1 MSYQVLARKWRP
13 RSFREM
19 IGQTHVLKA
28 LINALD
34 NQRLHHAY
42 LFTGTRGVGKTTIA
56 RIIAKCVNCE
66 IGITS
71 TPCGTCSVCREID
84 EGRFVDLI
92 EIDAASRTKVEDTR
106 ELLDNVQYAPSRG
119 RFKVYLID
127 EVHMLSSHSFNALL
141 KTLEE
146 PPPYV
151 KFILATTDP
160 QKLPATIL
168 SRCLQFSLK
177 NMTPERVVEHL
188 THVLGVE
195 NVPFED
201 DALWLLG
208 RAADGSMR
216 DAMSLTDQAIAFGEG
231 KVLAADV
238 RAMLGTLDHG
248 QVYGVLQA
256 LLEGDARGLLEAVR
270 HLAEQGPDWNGVLAE
285 MLNVL
290 HRVAVAQA
298 LPEAVDNG
306 QGDRDRVL
314 AVAQA
319 LPAEDVQFY
328 YQMGLIGR
336 RDLPLAPDPR
346 SGFEMVLL
354 RMLAFRPAGG
364 GEAPPQTLKPLG
376 ISQATVDSS
385 QGVAAP
391 IAAPVPQAT
400 SMAGAAVPAAG
411 PVAGGNAPASA
422 SAATVQAPVTPAQRE
437 EAPVANPAVGD
448 NAPVPA
454 PASAATAQV
463 PVAAAQRQAA
473 PAASTMT
480 AVDNSVP
487 APAPT
492 SSAPV
497 PAAVSQREVAAAASP
512 VASTDSPAT
521 RAAPAPSPAAVDD
534 PSLPW
539 NSSAAPLQN
548 EPEAYDEPLLE
559 TEAEQPMLTPMP
571 APTPACVVPPAPER
585 EEAPEDEGDAIDS
598 AAPHLQAIPDD
609 FGPAGMDRDDE
620 PPLDEDYYPA
630 DIDASGYSFLD
641 DLASATPEPVAA
653 PEPLPASQPASGLAL
668 QWLELF
674 PKLPIS
680 GLTASIAA
688 NCSLIAVRGDEWLL
702 HLDPAQSAL
711 FNATQQRRL
720 NDALNQYHG
729 RTIGL
734 KIELVRP
741 EQETPAQASS
751 RRRVERQHDAE
762 ASIQADPFIQ
772 QMMQKFGATV
782 RNDTIEPVDVPVS
795 QNG

>member
-19 IGQTHVLKA
+19 VGQTHVLKA

-34 NQRLHHAY
+34 SQRLHHAY

-56 RIIAKCVNCE
+56 RIIAKCLNCE
-66 IGITS
+66 TGITS
-71 TPCGTCSVCREID
+71 SPCGECSVCREID

-188 THVLGVE
+188 THVLTAE

-231 KVLAADV
+231 KVLATDV

-248 QVYGVLQA
+248 QVYDVLHSLIEGDAKA
-256 LLEGDARGLLEAVR
+256 LLEGVR
-270 HLAEQGPDWNGVLAE
+270 HLAEQGPDWNGVLSE
-285 MLNVL
+285 ILNVL
-290 HRVAVAQA
+290 HRVAIAQA
-298 LPEAVDNG
+298 LPEGVDNG
-306 QGDRDRVL
+306 HGDRDRVL
-314 AVAQA
+314 ALAQA

-346 SGFEMVLL
+346 GGFEMVLL
-354 RMLAFRPAGG
+354 RMLAFRPADTAD
-364 GEAPPQTLKPLG
+364 APRQPLKPVG
-376 ISQATVDSS
+376 ISQATVDS
-385 QGVAAP
+385 
-391 IAAPVPQAT
+391 
-400 SMAGAAVPAAG
+400 
-411 PVAGGNAPASA
+411 
-422 SAATVQAPVTPAQRE
+422 
-437 EAPVANPAVGD
+437 AN
-448 NAPVPA
+448 
-454 PASAATAQV
+454 S
-463 PVAAAQRQAA
+463 VAAAPKPAPVVAA
-473 PAASTMT
+473 
-480 AVDNSVP
+480 AVAP
-487 APAPT
+487 APAP
-492 SSAPV
+492 APV
-497 PAAVSQREVAAAASP
+497 V
-512 VASTDSPAT
+512 
-521 RAAPAPSPAAVDD
+521 APAPAPQPAPVAPVAEPEPAPVVAEAVVD
-534 PSLPW
+534 LPW
-539 NSSAAPLQN
+539 NDPVAPEAEPDP
-548 EPEAYDEPLLE
+548 EPEPAQQPAVEPVLE
-559 TEAEQPMLTPMP
+559 TTAEQPELPPMP
-571 APTPACVVPPAPER
+571 LPTPDSVVP
-585 EEAPEDEGDAIDS
+585 EAPEWA
-598 AAPHLQAIPDD
+598 AAPIPEPSVADVD
-609 FGPAGMDRDDE
+609 AATPGMDMDDE
-620 PPLDEDYYPA
+620 PPLDEDYIEPDMDSA
-630 DIDASGYSFLD
+630 YSYLD
-641 DLASATPEPVAA
+641 ELASEHAAEPA
-653 PEPLPASQPASGLAL
+653 PEPEPEPAAAPATGLAL

-680 GLTASIAA
+680 GMTGSIAA
-688 NCSLIAVRGDEWLL
+688 NCTLIAVDGDHWLM
-702 HLDPAQSAL
+702 HLDPAHSAL

-720 NDALNQYHG
+720 NDALNQFHG
-729 RTIGL
+729 RTL
-734 KIELVRP
+734 SLTIELIKP
-741 EQETPAQASS
+741 EQETPAQAAS
-751 RRRVERQHDAE
+751 RRRANRQREAE
-762 ASIQADPFIQ
+762 ESIHGDPFIQ
-772 QMMQKFGATV
+772 QMVQQFGAVV
-782 RNDTIEPVDVPVS
+782 RHDTIEPVDALVA
-795 QNG
+795 QG

>member
-19 IGQTHVLKA
+19 VGQTHVLKA

-56 RIIAKCVNCE
+56 RIIAKCLNCE
-66 IGITS
+66 TGITS
-71 TPCGTCSVCREID
+71 TPCGNCSVCREID

-188 THVLGVE
+188 SHVLGAE
-195 NVPFED
+195 NVPFEP

-256 LLEGDARGLLEAVR
+256 LLEGDARALLEAVR
-270 HLAEQGPDWNGVLAE
+270 QLAEQGPDWSGVLAE

-290 HRVAVAQA
+290 HRVAIAQA

-314 AVAQA
+314 ALASA

-346 SGFEMVLL
+346 GGFEMVLL
-354 RMLAFRPAGG
+354 RMLAFRPADADD
-364 GEAPPQTLKPLG
+364 APRPVLKPVG
-376 ISQATVDSS
+376 ISQATADS
-385 QGVAAP
+385 
-391 IAAPVPQAT
+391 T
-400 SMAGAAVPAAG
+400 SA
-411 PVAGGNAPASA
+411 
-422 SAATVQAPVTPAQRE
+422 
-437 EAPVANPAVGD
+437 
-448 NAPVPA
+448 
-454 PASAATAQV
+454 
-463 PVAAAQRQAA
+463 
-473 PAASTMT
+473 
-480 AVDNSVP
+480 
-487 APAPT
+487 
-492 SSAPV
+492 
-497 PAAVSQREVAAAASP
+497 VAAAAVVAPPVAEAPVRAPAPVAAPRRKPEPEPAPGQPEEHVDLPWDDPLETPAAAAPRPEPVVAPVP
-512 VASTDSPAT
+512 VASSPSGAHE
-521 RAAPAPSPAAVDD
+521 PPFDD
-534 PSLPW
+534 GGYNP
-539 NSSAAPLQN
+539 
-548 EPEAYDEPLLE
+548 
-559 TEAEQPMLTPMP
+559 
-571 APTPACVVPPAPER
+571 V
-585 EEAPEDEGDAIDS
+585 
-598 AAPHLQAIPDD
+598 
-609 FGPAGMDRDDE
+609 GMDRDDE
-620 PPLDEDYYPA
+620 PPLDEDYYAPEV
-630 DIDASGYSFLD
+630 DPVGFSYLD
-641 DLASATPEPVAA
+641 ELAEHVHEPDEVISV
-653 PEPLPASQPASGLAL
+653 PEPLPASQPATGLAL

-674 PKLPIS
+674 PQLPIS
-680 GLTASIAA
+680 GMTGNIAA
-688 NCSLIAVRGDEWLL
+688 NCSLIAVNGDDWLL
-702 HLDPAQSAL
+702 HLDPAQGAL
-711 FNATQQRRL
+711 FNSTQQRRL
-720 NDALNQYHG
+720 NEALNQHFG
-729 RTIGL
+729 RTL
-734 KIELVRP
+734 SLSIELVRP
-741 EQETPAQASS
+741 EQETPAQAAA
-751 RRRVERQHDAE
+751 RKRANRQREAE
-762 ASIQADPFIQ
+762 EAIDSDPLIQ
-772 QMMQKFGATV
+772 QMIRQFGATV
-782 RNDTIEPVDVPVS
+782 RQDSIEPVDALVS
-795 QNG
+795 QGQ

>member
-19 IGQTHVLKA
+19 VGQTHVLKA

-34 NQRLHHAY
+34 SQRLHHAY

-56 RIIAKCVNCE
+56 RIIAKCLNCE
-66 IGITS
+66 TGITS

-231 KVLAADV
+231 KVMAADV

-248 QVYGVLQA
+248 QVYDVLHA
-256 LLEGDARGLLEAVR
+256 LINGDAKALLEAVR
-270 HLAEQGPDWNGVLAE
+270 HLAEQGPDWNGVLSE
-285 MLNVL
+285 ILNVL
-290 HRVAVAQA
+290 HRVAIAQA
-298 LPEAVDNG
+298 LPDGVDNG
-306 QGDRDRVL
+306 HGDRDRVL
-314 AVAQA
+314 ALAQA

-346 SGFEMVLL
+346 GGFEMVLL
-354 RMLAFRPAGG
+354 RMLAFRPADSAD
-364 GEAPPQTLKPLG
+364 APRQPLKPVG
-376 ISQATVDSS
+376 ISQATVDSAQS
-385 QGVAAP
+385 V
-391 IAAPVPQAT
+391 
-400 SMAGAAVPAAG
+400 AGAAVA
-411 PVAGGNAPASA
+411 
-422 SAATVQAPVTPAQRE
+422 APV
-437 EAPVANPAVGD
+437 VA
-448 NAPVPA
+448 
-454 PASAATAQV
+454 AAV
-463 PVAAAQRQAA
+463 PVAAPVVEAA
-473 PAASTMT
+473 PAVAPV
-480 AVDNSVP
+480 AVP
-487 APAPT
+487 APAPVAPVAPAPQPVVET
-492 SSAPV
+492 PPQAAPVVAEEVVDLPWNDPVEPVVAQQPAVEPVLETAAEQPELTPMPTPTPDSVVPDAPEWVSAPV
-497 PAAVSQREVAAAASP
+497 PEPSVAEVDAA
-512 VASTDSPAT
+512 
-521 RAAPAPSPAAVDD
+521 
-534 PSLPW
+534 
-539 NSSAAPLQN
+539 
-548 EPEAYDEPLLE
+548 
-559 TEAEQPMLTPMP
+559 TP
-571 APTPACVVPPAPER
+571 
-585 EEAPEDEGDAIDS
+585 GID
-598 AAPHLQAIPDD
+598 L
-609 FGPAGMDRDDE
+609 DDE
-620 PPLDEDYYPA
+620 PPLDEDYIEPDMDSA
-630 DIDASGYSFLD
+630 YSYLD
-641 DLASATPEPVAA
+641 ELASEHAADPEPE
-653 PEPLPASQPASGLAL
+653 PEPLPAAQPATGLAL
-668 QWLELF
+668 EWLELF

-680 GLTASIAA
+680 GMTASIAA
-688 NCSLIAVRGDEWLL
+688 NCTLIAAEGDNWLL
-702 HLDPAQSAL
+702 HLDPAHSAL

-720 NDALNQYHG
+720 NDALNQYHQ
-729 RTIGL
+729 RTL
-734 KIELVRP
+734 TVSIELIKP
-741 EQETPAQASS
+741 EQETPAQAAS
-751 RRRVERQHDAE
+751 RRRANRQREAE
-762 ASIQADPFIQ
+762 ESIHGDPFIQ
-772 QMMQKFGATV
+772 QMVREFGAVV
-782 RNDTIEPVDVPVS
+782 RHDTIEPVEALVS
-795 QNG
+795 QG

>member
-19 IGQTHVLKA
+19 VGQTHVLKA

-34 NQRLHHAY
+34 SQRLHHAY

-66 IGITS
+66 TGITS
-71 TPCGTCSVCREID
+71 TPCGECSVCREID

-188 THVLGVE
+188 THVLSVE

-231 KVLAADV
+231 KVMATDV

-248 QVYGVLQA
+248 QVYDVLHA
-256 LLEGDARGLLEAVR
+256 LIDGDAKALLEAVH
-270 HLAEQGPDWNGVLAE
+270 HLAEQGPDWNGVLSE
-285 MLNVL
+285 ILNVL
-290 HRVAVAQA
+290 HRVAIAQA
-298 LPEAVDNG
+298 LPDGVDNG

-314 AVAQA
+314 ALAQA

-346 SGFEMVLL
+346 GGFEMVLL
-354 RMLAFRPAGG
+354 RMLAFRPADT
-364 GEAPPQTLKPLG
+364 EDVPRQPLKPVG
-376 ISQATVDSS
+376 ISQATADSAKS
-385 QGVAAP
+385 VAAASVVAAAVAPVVAAAVSPVAAP
-391 IAAPVPQAT
+391 ESVPEPVAPVSAT
-400 SMAGAAVPAAG
+400 EPVPAA
-411 PVAGGNAPASA
+411 
-422 SAATVQAPVTPAQRE
+422 E
-437 EAPVANPAVGD
+437 
-448 NAPVPA
+448 
-454 PASAATAQV
+454 
-463 PVAAAQRQAA
+463 
-473 PAASTMT
+473 PAAVSEPK
-480 AVDNSVP
+480 P
-487 APAPT
+487 APAPV
-492 SSAPV
+492 AIE
-497 PAAVSQREVAAAASP
+497 AV
-512 VASTDSPAT
+512 
-521 RAAPAPSPAAVDD
+521 VD
-534 PSLPW
+534 LPW
-539 NSSAAPLQN
+539 NDPV
-548 EPEAYDEPLLE
+548 EPEVVQQPAVEPVLD
-559 TEAEQPMLTPMP
+559 TASEQPELPPMP
-571 APTPACVVPPAPER
+571 LPTPDSAVPDAPEPV
-585 EEAPEDEGDAIDS
+585 ATPIPEPTVAEVDAATPGID
-598 AAPHLQAIPDD
+598 P
-609 FGPAGMDRDDE
+609 DDE
-620 PPLDEDYYPA
+620 PPLDEDYIEPDMDSA
-630 DIDASGYSFLD
+630 YSYLD
-641 DLASATPEPVAA
+641 ELASEHAAEPA
-653 PEPLPASQPASGLAL
+653 PEPEPEPAAMPATGLAL

-674 PKLPIS
+674 PKLPVS
-680 GLTASIAA
+680 GMTGSIAA
-688 NCSLIAVRGDEWLL
+688 NCTLIAVDGDHWLL
-702 HLDPAQSAL
+702 HLDPAHSAL
-711 FNATQQRRL
+711 FNTTQQRRL

-729 RTIGL
+729 RTL
-734 KIELVRP
+734 TLSIELIKP
-741 EQETPAQASS
+741 EQETPAQAGS
-751 RRRVERQHDAE
+751 RRRAERQREAE
-762 ASIQADPFIQ
+762 ESIHGDPFIQ
-772 QMMQKFGATV
+772 QMMQQFGAVV
-782 RNDTIEPVDVPVS
+782 RHDTIEPVESLAS
-795 QNG
+795 QG

>member
-19 IGQTHVLKA
+19 VGQTHVLKA

-34 NQRLHHAY
+34 SQRLHHAY

-56 RIIAKCVNCE
+56 RIIAKCLNCE
-66 IGITS
+66 TGITS
-71 TPCGTCSVCREID
+71 SPCGECSVCREID

-231 KVLAADV
+231 KVMAADV

-248 QVYGVLQA
+248 QVYDVLHALIQGDAKA
-256 LLEGDARGLLEAVR
+256 LLEGVR
-270 HLAEQGPDWNGVLAE
+270 HLAEQGPDWNGVLSE
-285 MLNVL
+285 ILNVL
-290 HRVAVAQA
+290 HRVAIAQA
-298 LPEAVDNG
+298 LPDGVDNG
-306 QGDRDRVL
+306 HGDRDRVL
-314 AVAQA
+314 ALAQA

-346 SGFEMVLL
+346 GGFEMVLL
-354 RMLAFRPAGG
+354 RMLAFRPADT
-364 GEAPPQTLKPLG
+364 EDAPRQPLKPVG
-376 ISQATVDSS
+376 ISQATVDSTQS
-385 QGVAAP
+385 VA
-391 IAAPVPQAT
+391 AAPVVA
-400 SMAGAAVPAAG
+400 SAVAAAVVPSASVPPVVPAPEPE
-411 PVAGGNAPASA
+411 PVAVPVPAS
-422 SAATVQAPVTPAQRE
+422 
-437 EAPVANPAVGD
+437 
-448 NAPVPA
+448 APVPA
-454 PASAATAQV
+454 PVA
-463 PVAAAQRQAA
+463 PVAA
-473 PAASTMT
+473 P
-480 AVDNSVP
+480 
-487 APAPT
+487 
-492 SSAPV
+492 
-497 PAAVSQREVAAAASP
+497 EP
-512 VASTDSPAT
+512 VAEPE
-521 RAAPAPSPAAVDD
+521 PVAVEEVVD
-534 PSLPW
+534 LPW
-539 NSSAAPLQN
+539 NDPV
-548 EPEAYDEPLLE
+548 EPEVVLQPEVEPVLE
-559 TEAEQPMLTPMP
+559 TVAEQPELPPVLSSTPDS
-571 APTPACVVPPAPER
+571 VVPDASEQPAAAIAEPTAAEV
-585 EEAPEDEGDAIDS
+585 DAATPGFD
-598 AAPHLQAIPDD
+598 L
-609 FGPAGMDRDDE
+609 DDE
-620 PPLDEDYYPA
+620 PPLDEDYIEPDMDSA
-630 DIDASGYSFLD
+630 YSYLD
-641 DLASATPEPVAA
+641 DLASEHTAEPA
-653 PEPLPASQPASGLAL
+653 PEPEPEPAAMPATGLAL

-680 GLTASIAA
+680 GMTGSIAA
-688 NCSLIAVRGDEWLL
+688 NCTLIAIEGDTWLL
-702 HLDPAQSAL
+702 HLDPAHSAL

-720 NDALNQYHG
+720 NDALNQFHG
-729 RTIGL
+729 RTL
-734 KIELVRP
+734 TLNMELIKP
-741 EQETPAQASS
+741 EQETPAQAAS
-751 RRRVERQHDAE
+751 RRRADRQREAE
-762 ASIQADPFIQ
+762 ESIHGDPFIQ
-772 QMMQKFGATV
+772 QMMTQFGAV
-782 RNDTIEPVDVPVS
+782 IRNDTIEPVEALVS
-795 QNG
+795 QG

>member
-19 IGQTHVLKA
+19 VGQTHVLKA

-34 NQRLHHAY
+34 SQRLHHAY

-56 RIIAKCVNCE
+56 RIIAKCLNCE
-66 IGITS
+66 TGITS

-231 KVLAADV
+231 KVMAADV

-248 QVYGVLQA
+248 QVYDVLHALIEGDAKA
-256 LLEGDARGLLEAVR
+256 LLEGVR
-270 HLAEQGPDWNGVLAE
+270 HLAEQGPDWNGVLSE
-285 MLNVL
+285 ILNVL
-290 HRVAVAQA
+290 HRVAIAQA
-298 LPEAVDNG
+298 LPEGVDNG

-314 AVAQA
+314 ALAQA

-346 SGFEMVLL
+346 GGFEMVLL
-354 RMLAFRPAGG
+354 RMLAFRPADTAD
-364 GEAPPQTLKPLG
+364 APRQPLKPVG
-376 ISQATVDSS
+376 ISQATVDSAHS
-385 QGVAAP
+385 VAGALPVAPVVAAAP
-391 IAAPVPQAT
+391 I
-400 SMAGAAVPAAG
+400 
-411 PVAGGNAPASA
+411 
-422 SAATVQAPVTPAQRE
+422 
-437 EAPVANPAVGD
+437 
-448 NAPVPA
+448 
-454 PASAATAQV
+454 
-463 PVAAAQRQAA
+463 VAA
-473 PAASTMT
+473 
-480 AVDNSVP
+480 
-487 APAPT
+487 
-492 SSAPV
+492 
-497 PAAVSQREVAAAASP
+497 
-512 VASTDSPAT
+512 
-521 RAAPAPSPAAVDD
+521 
-534 PSLPW
+534 
-539 NSSAAPLQN
+539 
-548 EPEAYDEPLLE
+548 
-559 TEAEQPMLTPMP
+559 P
-571 APTPACVVPPAPER
+571 APTPAPVAPVVEPEPEVYVAPEPAAVVEEVVDLPWNDPVEPAAELQPAVEPVLETVAEQPDLTPMPVPVPDSVVPDAPEW
-585 EEAPEDEGDAIDS
+585 A
-598 AAPHLQAIPDD
+598 AAPIPEPSVAEVDAATPD
-609 FGPAGMDRDDE
+609 MDLDDE
-620 PPLDEDYYPA
+620 PPLDEDYIEPDMDSA
-630 DIDASGYSFLD
+630 YSYLD
-641 DLASATPEPVAA
+641 ELASEHTAEPAPAPA
-653 PEPLPASQPASGLAL
+653 PEPEPAAMPATGLAL

-680 GLTASIAA
+680 GMTGSIAA
-688 NCSLIAVRGDEWLL
+688 NCTLIAVDGDQWLL
-702 HLDPAQSAL
+702 HLDPAHSAL

-720 NDALNQYHG
+720 NDALNQLLE
-729 RTIGL
+729 RTL
-734 KIELVRP
+734 TVSIELIKP

-751 RRRVERQHDAE
+751 RRRANRQREAE
-762 ASIQADPFIQ
+762 DSIHGDPFIQ
-772 QMMQKFGATV
+772 QMMQQFGAV
-782 RNDTIEPVDVPVS
+782 IRNDTIEPVEALVS
-795 QNG
+795 QG

>member
-1 MSYQVLARKWRP
+1 MLRRFSMSYQVLARKWRP

-19 IGQTHVLKA
+19 VGQTHVLKA

-66 IGITS
+66 TGITS

-188 THVLGVE
+188 SHVLGVE

-248 QVYGVLQA
+248 QVYGVLQG
-256 LLEGDARGLLEAVR
+256 LLEGDAKGLLEAVR

-285 MLNVL
+285 ILNVL

-306 QGDRDRVL
+306 HGDRDRVL
-314 AVAQA
+314 SLAQA

-328 YQMGLIGR
+328 YQMALIGR
-336 RDLPLAPDPR
+336 RDLPLAPDLR

-354 RMLAFRPAGG
+354 RMLAFRPADTDD
-364 GEAPPQTLKPLG
+364 APRQPLKPVG
-376 ISQATVDSS
+376 ISQATVDSANS
-385 QGVAAP
+385 VAAAP
-391 IAAPVPQAT
+391 RAAPVL
-400 SMAGAAVPAAG
+400 M
-411 PVAGGNAPASA
+411 
-422 SAATVQAPVTPAQRE
+422 
-437 EAPVANPAVGD
+437 
-448 NAPVPA
+448 PA
-454 PASAATAQV
+454 PAAVAPALQPAPAAVVAAQPE
-463 PVAAAQRQAA
+463 PVAEQQAA
-473 PAASTMT
+473 PAPAPEPEIDLPWNEPAEAAPGPLAPAPC
-480 AVDNSVP
+480 AVEPEPEPKPEPEP
-487 APAPT
+487 APAP
-492 SSAPV
+492 
-497 PAAVSQREVAAAASP
+497 EP
-512 VASTDSPAT
+512 VAEQA
-521 RAAPAPSPAAVDD
+521 
-534 PSLPW
+534 
-539 NSSAAPLQN
+539 
-548 EPEAYDEPLLE
+548 PEAILE
-559 TEAEQPMLTPMP
+559 TVAEQPALTPMP
-571 APTPACVVPPAPER
+571 TPTPASVVPDAPQPPDEQPA
-585 EEAPEDEGDAIDS
+585 AIEY
-598 AAPHLQAIPDD
+598 A
-609 FGPAGMDRDDE
+609 PAGMDRDDE
-620 PPLDEDYYPA
+620 PPLDEDYYEP
-630 DIDASGYSFLD
+630 DIDPASYSYLD
-641 DLASATPEPVAA
+641 ELASESVHEPA
-653 PEPLPASQPASGLAL
+653 PEPEVLPASQPATGLAL

-680 GLTASIAA
+680 GMTGSIAA
-688 NCSLIAVRGDEWLL
+688 NCSLIAVDGDHWLL
-702 HLDPAQSAL
+702 HLDPAHSAL

-720 NDALNQYHG
+720 NDALNQYHE
-729 RTIGL
+729 RTL
-734 KIELVRP
+734 TLTIELIRP
-741 EQETPAQASS
+741 EQETPAQAAAT
-751 RRRVERQHDAE
+751 RRANRQRDAE
-762 ASIQADPFIQ
+762 ASIHGDPFIQ
-772 QMMQKFGATV
+772 QMMQQFGATV
-782 RNDTIEPVDVPVS
+782 RDDTIEPVEALAS
-795 QNG
+795 QSQ

>member
-1 MSYQVLARKWRP
+1 MVFMSYQVLARKWRP

-19 IGQTHVLKA
+19 VGQTHVLKA

-56 RIIAKCVNCE
+56 RIIAKCLNCE
-66 IGITS
+66 TGITS
-71 TPCGTCSVCREID
+71 TPCGSCSVCREID

-188 THVLGVE
+188 SHVLGAE
-195 NVPFED
+195 NVPFEQ

-256 LLEGDARGLLEAVR
+256 LLEGDARALLEAVR
-270 HLAEQGPDWNGVLAE
+270 QLAEQGPDWSGVLAE

-290 HRVAVAQA
+290 HRVAIAQA

-314 AVAQA
+314 ALASA

-346 SGFEMVLL
+346 GGFEMVLL
-354 RMLAFRPAGG
+354 RMLAFRPADADD
-364 GEAPPQTLKPLG
+364 APRPVLKPLG
-376 ISQATVDSS
+376 ISQATADSPS
-385 QGVAAP
+385 PVAAAAIVAPPVAQAPERAPAPVAAP
-391 IAAPVPQAT
+391 ARAPEPAPVAEPVPDPAPAAAAAQPEEPVDLPWNDPVEPAVAAARVPVAAPVPV
-400 SMAGAAVPAAG
+400 AVGQPAAHEPPPFDDG
-411 PVAGGNAPASA
+411 AYNPV
-422 SAATVQAPVTPAQRE
+422 
-437 EAPVANPAVGD
+437 
-448 NAPVPA
+448 
-454 PASAATAQV
+454 
-463 PVAAAQRQAA
+463 
-473 PAASTMT
+473 
-480 AVDNSVP
+480 
-487 APAPT
+487 
-492 SSAPV
+492 
-497 PAAVSQREVAAAASP
+497 
-512 VASTDSPAT
+512 
-521 RAAPAPSPAAVDD
+521 
-534 PSLPW
+534 
-539 NSSAAPLQN
+539 
-548 EPEAYDEPLLE
+548 
-559 TEAEQPMLTPMP
+559 
-571 APTPACVVPPAPER
+571 
-585 EEAPEDEGDAIDS
+585 
-598 AAPHLQAIPDD
+598 
-609 FGPAGMDRDDE
+609 GMDRDDE
-620 PPLDEDYYPA
+620 PPLDEDYYAPEV
-630 DIDASGYSFLD
+630 DPVGFSYLD
-641 DLASATPEPVAA
+641 ELAEHVHEPDEVVSV
-653 PEPLPASQPASGLAL
+653 PEPLPASKPATGLAL

-674 PKLPIS
+674 PQLPIS
-680 GLTASIAA
+680 GMTGNIAA
-688 NCSLIAVRGDEWLL
+688 NCSLIAVNGDDWLL
-702 HLDPAQSAL
+702 HLDPAQGAL
-711 FNATQQRRL
+711 FNSTQQRRL
-720 NDALNQYHG
+720 NEALNQHFG
-729 RTIGL
+729 RTISL
-734 KIELVRP
+734 SIELVRP
-741 EQETPAQASS
+741 EQETPAQAAA
-751 RRRVERQHDAE
+751 RKRADRQREAE
-762 ASIQADPFIQ
+762 EAIDGDPLIQ
-772 QMMQKFGATV
+772 QMIRQFGATV
-782 RNDTIEPVDVPVS
+782 RQDSIEPVDALVS
-795 QNG
+795 QGQ

>member
-19 IGQTHVLKA
+19 VGQTHVLKA

-34 NQRLHHAY
+34 SQRLHHAY

-56 RIIAKCVNCE
+56 RIIAKCLNCE
-66 IGITS
+66 TGITS

-168 SRCLQFSLK
+168 SRCLQFTLK

-231 KVLAADV
+231 KVMAADV

-248 QVYGVLQA
+248 QVFDVLHA
-256 LLEGDARGLLEAVR
+256 LIEGDAKALLEAVR
-270 HLAEQGPDWNGVLAE
+270 HLSEQGPDWNGVLSE
-285 MLNVL
+285 ILNVL
-290 HRVAVAQA
+290 HRVAIAQA
-298 LPEAVDNG
+298 LPEGVDNG
-306 QGDRDRVL
+306 HGDRDRVL
-314 AVAQA
+314 ALAQA

-346 SGFEMVLL
+346 GGFEMVML
-354 RMLAFRPAGG
+354 RMLAFRPADTAD
-364 GEAPPQTLKPLG
+364 APRQPLKPVG
-376 ISQATVDSS
+376 ISQATVDSAKS
-385 QGVAAP
+385 V
-391 IAAPVPQAT
+391 
-400 SMAGAAVPAAG
+400 AGAAVVAPE
-411 PVAGGNAPASA
+411 PVAVAP
-422 SAATVQAPVTPAQRE
+422 
-437 EAPVANPAVGD
+437 APVAVEPVVPVVAP
-448 NAPVPA
+448 APVA
-454 PASAATAQV
+454 E
-463 PVAAAQRQAA
+463 
-473 PAASTMT
+473 
-480 AVDNSVP
+480 P
-487 APAPT
+487 APAPAPVVDLPWNEPVET
-492 SSAPV
+492 VVEQAPAEEPVLETIAEQPELTPMPTPTPDSVVPDAPEWVSAPV
-497 PAAVSQREVAAAASP
+497 PEPTIADVDAA
-512 VASTDSPAT
+512 
-521 RAAPAPSPAAVDD
+521 
-534 PSLPW
+534 
-539 NSSAAPLQN
+539 
-548 EPEAYDEPLLE
+548 
-559 TEAEQPMLTPMP
+559 TP
-571 APTPACVVPPAPER
+571 
-585 EEAPEDEGDAIDS
+585 GID
-598 AAPHLQAIPDD
+598 L
-609 FGPAGMDRDDE
+609 DDE
-620 PPLDEDYYPA
+620 PPLDEDYIEPDVDSA
-630 DIDASGYSFLD
+630 YSYLD
-641 DLASATPEPVAA
+641 DLASEHTAEPA
-653 PEPLPASQPASGLAL
+653 PEPEAEPAAMPATGLAL

-680 GLTASIAA
+680 GMTGSIAA
-688 NCSLIAVRGDEWLL
+688 NCTLIAVDGDHWLL
-702 HLDPAQSAL
+702 HLDPAHSAL

-720 NDALNQYHG
+720 NDALNQFHE
-729 RTIGL
+729 RTL
-734 KIELVRP
+734 TVTIELIKP
-741 EQETPAQASS
+741 EQETPAQAAT
-751 RRRVERQHDAE
+751 RRRLNRQREAE
-762 ASIQADPFIQ
+762 ESIQADPLIQ
-772 QMMQKFGATV
+772 QMMEQFGAVV
-782 RNDTIEPVDVPVS
+782 RHDTIEPVEA
-795 QNG
+795 QAAAG

>member
-19 IGQTHVLKA
+19 VGQTHVLKA

-34 NQRLHHAY
+34 SQRLHHAY

-56 RIIAKCVNCE
+56 RIIAKCLNCE
-66 IGITS
+66 TGITS
-71 TPCGTCSVCREID
+71 SPCGECSVCREID

-188 THVLGVE
+188 THVLTAE

-231 KVLAADV
+231 KVLATDV

-248 QVYGVLQA
+248 QVYDVLHALIEGDAKA
-256 LLEGDARGLLEAVR
+256 LLEGVR
-270 HLAEQGPDWNGVLAE
+270 HLAEQGPDWNGVLSE
-285 MLNVL
+285 ILNVL
-290 HRVAVAQA
+290 HRVAIAQA
-298 LPEAVDNG
+298 LPEGVDNG
-306 QGDRDRVL
+306 HGDRDRVL
-314 AVAQA
+314 ALAQA

-346 SGFEMVLL
+346 GGFEMVLL
-354 RMLAFRPAGG
+354 RMLAFRPADTAD
-364 GEAPPQTLKPLG
+364 APRQSLKPVG
-376 ISQATVDSS
+376 ISQATVDS
-385 QGVAAP
+385 
-391 IAAPVPQAT
+391 
-400 SMAGAAVPAAG
+400 
-411 PVAGGNAPASA
+411 
-422 SAATVQAPVTPAQRE
+422 
-437 EAPVANPAVGD
+437 AN
-448 NAPVPA
+448 
-454 PASAATAQV
+454 S
-463 PVAAAQRQAA
+463 VAAAPKPAPVVAA
-473 PAASTMT
+473 
-480 AVDNSVP
+480 AVAPTPTPTPTP
-487 APAPT
+487 APAP
-492 SSAPV
+492 APV
-497 PAAVSQREVAAAASP
+497 VTPAAVPEPVIAAEPQPAPEPEPEP
-512 VASTDSPAT
+512 VAVE
-521 RAAPAPSPAAVDD
+521 AVVD
-534 PSLPW
+534 LPW
-539 NSSAAPLQN
+539 NDPV
-548 EPEAYDEPLLE
+548 EPEPEPVQQPAVEPVLE
-559 TEAEQPMLTPMP
+559 TAAEQPELPPMP
-571 APTPACVVPPAPER
+571 LPTPDSVVPDAPEW
-585 EEAPEDEGDAIDS
+585 A
-598 AAPHLQAIPDD
+598 AAPIPEPSVADVD
-609 FGPAGMDRDDE
+609 AATQGMDLDDE
-620 PPLDEDYYPA
+620 PPLDEDYIEPDMDSA
-630 DIDASGYSFLD
+630 YSYLD
-641 DLASATPEPVAA
+641 ELASEHAAEPA
-653 PEPLPASQPASGLAL
+653 PEPEPEPAAAPATGLAL

-680 GLTASIAA
+680 GMTGSIAA
-688 NCSLIAVRGDEWLL
+688 NCTLIAVDGDHWLM
-702 HLDPAQSAL
+702 HLDPAHSAL

-720 NDALNQYHG
+720 NDALNQFHG
-729 RTIGL
+729 RTL
-734 KIELVRP
+734 SLTIELIKP
-741 EQETPAQASS
+741 EQETPAQAAS
-751 RRRVERQHDAE
+751 RRRANRQREAE
-762 ASIQADPFIQ
+762 ESIHGDPFIQ
-772 QMMQKFGATV
+772 QMVQQFGAVV
-782 RNDTIEPVDVPVS
+782 RHDTIEPVDALVA
-795 QNG
+795 QG

>member
-19 IGQTHVLKA
+19 VGQAHVLKA

-56 RIIAKCVNCE
+56 RIIAKCLNCE
-66 IGITS
+66 TGITS
-71 TPCGTCSVCREID
+71 TPCGSCSVCREID

-127 EVHMLSSHSFNALL
+127 EVHMLSTHSFNALL

-177 NMTPERVVEHL
+177 NMSPERVVEHL
-188 THVLGVE
+188 SHVLGAE

-256 LLEGDARGLLEAVR
+256 LLDGDARALLEAVR
-270 HLAEQGPDWNGVLAE
+270 DLAEQGPDWNGVLSE

-290 HRVAVAQA
+290 HRVAIAQA

-314 AVAQA
+314 ALAQA

-346 SGFEMVLL
+346 GGFEMVLL
-354 RMLAFRPAGG
+354 RMLAFRPADS
-364 GEAPPQTLKPLG
+364 EDTPTAVLKPVG
-376 ISQATVDSS
+376 ISQATADP
-385 QGVAAP
+385 AT
-391 IAAPVPQAT
+391 PV
-400 SMAGAAVPAAG
+400 
-411 PVAGGNAPASA
+411 
-422 SAATVQAPVTPAQRE
+422 
-437 EAPVANPAVGD
+437 
-448 NAPVPA
+448 
-454 PASAATAQV
+454 
-463 PVAAAQRQAA
+463 AA
-473 PAASTMT
+473 PAAVAPVQPATPVVEPEP
-480 AVDNSVP
+480 APVVNEP
-487 APAPT
+487 APAAVVQPE
-492 SSAPV
+492 PE
-497 PAAVSQREVAAAASP
+497 PEPVSQTEPAVVASEPEPEPVADATDLPWDEPASPTPAEPVP
-512 VASTDSPAT
+512 VASQAEYD
-521 RAAPAPSPAAVDD
+521 APPFD
-534 PSLPW
+534 PS
-539 NSSAAPLQN
+539 
-548 EPEAYDEPLLE
+548 AYNP
-559 TEAEQPMLTPMP
+559 
-571 APTPACVVPPAPER
+571 V
-585 EEAPEDEGDAIDS
+585 
-598 AAPHLQAIPDD
+598 
-609 FGPAGMDRDDE
+609 GMERDDE
-620 PPLDEDYYPA
+620 PPADEDYYVP
-630 DIDASGYSFLD
+630 DSDPVGFSYLD
-641 DLASATPEPVAA
+641 ELAEHVQEEAPVTP
-653 PEPLPASQPASGLAL
+653 PEPLPALKPATGLAL

-674 PKLPIS
+674 PQLSVS
-680 GLTASIAA
+680 GMTGNIAA
-688 NCSLIAVRGDEWLL
+688 NCTLIAADGDDWLL
-702 HLDPAQSAL
+702 HLDPGQGAL
-711 FNATQQRRL
+711 FNSTQQRRL
-720 NDALNQYHG
+720 NDALNQQLG
-729 RTIGL
+729 RQIRL
-734 KIELVRP
+734 KIELIRP
-741 EQETPAQASS
+741 EQETPAQAAARKRS
-751 RRRVERQHDAE
+751 ERQHEAE
-762 ASIQADPFIQ
+762 MSIENDPLVQ
-772 QMMQKFGATV
+772 QMISQFGATV
-782 RNDTIEPVDVPVS
+782 KQDTIEPVAALVS
-795 QNG
+795 QE

>member
-19 IGQTHVLKA
+19 VGQTHVLKA

-56 RIIAKCVNCE
+56 RIIAKCLNCE
-66 IGITS
+66 TGITS
-71 TPCGTCSVCREID
+71 TPCGECSVCREID

-127 EVHMLSSHSFNALL
+127 EVHMLSTHSFNALL

-188 THVLGVE
+188 SHVLGVE

-248 QVYGVLQA
+248 QVYGVLEA
-256 LLEGDARGLLEAVR
+256 LLEGDARSVLEAVR

-285 MLNVL
+285 ILNVL
-290 HRVAVAQA
+290 HRVAIAQA

-314 AVAQA
+314 ALAQA

-336 RDLPLAPDPR
+336 RDLPLAPELR
-346 SGFEMVLL
+346 GGFEMVLL
-354 RMLAFRPAGG
+354 RMLAFRPAGSSDG
-364 GEAPPQTLKPLG
+364 PSHPLKTVG
-376 ISQATVDSS
+376 ISPATVDST
-385 QGVAAP
+385 QPVAAP
-391 IAAPVPQAT
+391 TPVGAVTGRESPVADTQTDRAAPFAAT
-400 SMAGAAVPAAG
+400 DRSHEMPPVGAVIGRESPAADNQTDR
-411 PVAGGNAPASA
+411 AAPF
-422 SAATVQAPVTPAQRE
+422 AATDRSHEMPPVGAVIGRESPAADPQTDRVAPFAATDRSYEMPAPSNPPVGAVSGRE
-437 EAPVANPAVGD
+437 ESPAH
-448 NAPVPA
+448 
-454 PASAATAQV
+454 S
-463 PVAAAQRQAA
+463 QAA
-473 PAASTMT
+473 PDP
-480 AVDNSVP
+480 VIDLPWDDPVEP

-492 SSAPV
+492 
-497 PAAVSQREVAAAASP
+497 Q
-512 VASTDSPAT
+512 
-521 RAAPAPSPAAVDD
+521 
-534 PSLPW
+534 
-539 NSSAAPLQN
+539 
-548 EPEAYDEPLLE
+548 EPILDVV
-559 TEAEQPMLTPMP
+559 AEQPALTPMP
-571 APTPACVVPPAPER
+571 APTPASAVPDAPETQT
-585 EEAPEDEGDAIDS
+585 APTVDDAEPADYT
-598 AAPHLQAIPDD
+598 
-609 FGPAGMDRDDE
+609 PAGMDRDDE
-620 PPLDEDYYPA
+620 PPLDEDYYAPETDGA
-630 DIDASGYSFLD
+630 AYSYLD
-641 DLASATPEPVAA
+641 ELASETVHDTPVEAEPEV
-653 PEPLPASQPASGLAL
+653 LPAAQPASGLAL

-680 GLTASIAA
+680 GMTGSIAA
-688 NCSLIAVRGDEWLL
+688 NCTLIAVEGDDWLL
-702 HLDPAQSAL
+702 HLDPAHSAL
-711 FNATQQRRL
+711 FNSTQQRRL
-720 NDALNQYHG
+720 NDALNQYHQ
-729 RTIGL
+729 RTL
-734 KIELVRP
+734 NLTIELIRP
-741 EQETPAQASS
+741 EQETPAQAAA
-751 RRRVERQHDAE
+751 RWRANRQADAE
-762 ASIQADPFIQ
+762 QSIQQDPYIQ
-772 QMMQKFGATV
+772 QMLQQFGAII
-782 RNDTIEPVDVPVS
+782 RDDTIEPVEAVTSPTR
-795 QNG
+795 